1 MKSLDQILSNAQ
13 PARLIPTLRESQ
25 KEQKLVSILLAVLG
39 SVRPFAAD
47 FLRFCKVNVGKT
59 SDFDC
64 YTEVA
69 FPTTSDSNRTER
81 PDGLLCRTHRKARW
95 SALIEAKV
103 GNTEIDEEQVLGYG
117 KIASAH
123 GINAVITLSNQLVPL
138 PNHVPYSIP
147 KKLSQKVA
155 FYHVSWTSIR
165 TQAMLTLKDSEDLS
179 SAQRF
184 ILGEMVR
191 YFEHSNS
198 GVKRFDRMN
207 KEWQKLVTGIKHGEQ
222 FQKNS
227 PEIENTVASWHQE
240 ERDVCLIMTRQ
251 IGERV
256 DISMPRKHKEDT
268 GLRLKDACD
277 MLIENSKLTS
287 TFNIP
292 NAAGA
297 LQVLVDLQKRTISC
311 SMKLNAPDDR
321 KRASSRINWI
331 TRQLRNVEGGDVIVR
346 AFWPGRSKSTQALL
360 QEIRE
365 DPGSMIIDRS
375 NVLPVSFEILVISDL
390 ARRFSGQATFIEDLE
405 KAVPDFYDRVG
416 QNLREWVPPPPSIE
430 KPDSKQTPKE
440 AETYLDSESISS
452 DDENQ

>member
-1 MKSLDQILSNAQ
+1 
-13 PARLIPTLRESQ
+13 
-25 KEQKLVSILLAVLG
+25 
-39 SVRPFAAD
+39 
-47 FLRFCKVNVGKT
+47 
-59 SDFDC
+59 
-64 YTEVA
+64 
-69 FPTTSDSNRTER
+69 
-81 PDGLLCRTHRKARW
+81 
-95 SALIEAKV
+95 
-103 GNTEIDEEQVLGYG
+103 
-117 KIASAH
+117 
-123 GINAVITLSNQLVPL
+123 
-138 PNHVPYSIP
+138 
-147 KKLSQKVA
+147 
-155 FYHVSWTSIR
+155 
-165 TQAMLTLKDSEDLS
+165 
-179 SAQRF
+179 
-184 ILGEMVR
+184 
-191 YFEHSNS
+191 
-198 GVKRFDRMN
+198 
-207 KEWQKLVTGIKHGEQ
+207 
-222 FQKNS
+222 
-227 PEIENTVASWHQE
+227 
-240 ERDVCLIMTRQ
+240 MTRQ